1 MIQALI
7 LPALVAQAP
16 GAARLAAP
24 ALLGQESGES
34 QPDPRPLLQF
44 RARRLREGLG
54 LSEAQADRIA
64 KRWGQFDQEHF
75 ARQRQIAALRLR
87 FNDILLGPEPEDRK
101 SALIKPLLDQFM
113 DLRRQQEEAKRRFE
127 DDIRAGLTPAQQAR
141 LVLLVEDL
149 NKQILD
155 LLRER
160 RQRRRGF

>member
-7 LPALVAQAP
+7 LPALMAQAP
-16 GAARLAAP
+16 GS
-24 ALLGQESGES
+24 ALPGQDPGDS

-64 KRWGQFDQEHF
+64 RRWGQFDQEHF
-75 ARQRQIAALRLR
+75 TRQRQIAALRLR

-113 DLRRQQEEAKRRFE
+113 DLRRQQEEAKHRFE
-127 DDIRAGLTPAQQAR
+127 EDVRAGLSPAQQAR

-155 LLRER
+155 VLRER